1 MVEWITSMEIIVILM
16 IQCVCV
22 CVYKYIFY
30 PYYVC
35 LMHIIIVKIRDMHM
49 SWLPSWFVADIF
61 AIIVKIML

>member
-1 MVEWITSMEIIVILM
+1 M

-30 PYYVC
+30 PYCVC
-35 LMHIIIVKIRDMHM
+35 LIHIIIVEIRDMHM
-49 SWLPSWFVADIF
+49 SWLPSWFVVDIF